1 MKKSRKFLIAA
12 LVVAFVAMFCGD
24 SVVNGQDDRAK
35 PRDREQKQTERKR
48 ESPPP
53 RAREP
58 QTQRRDRD
66 QRASE
71 DAARRRPRPDE
82 SYRRSREHR
91 DIDRYDWRNY
101 ELRFRGSRD
110 RFPRFYF
117 GVRTFDRLRY
127 RGEVF
132 GPHYGLWYRVDDH
145 RWRMFFW
152 PFSYGPVRGCRWYYV
167 PTDRRLIAESYSSEE
182 YWEYT
187 EYRRLYICFD

>member
-1 MKKSRKFLIAA
+1 MNKRWRLFVIVLIAMSVA
-12 LVVAFVAMFCGD
+12 LLCGSRMNAD
-24 SVVNGQDDRAK
+24 DNKAQPRSRDRA
-35 PRDREQKQTERKR
+35 QKQTERKR
-48 ESPPP
+48 ESQAQP
-53 RAREP
+53 
-58 QTQRRDRD
+58 RDRD
-66 QRASE
+66 QRARE

-91 DIDRYDWRNY
+91 EIDRYDWRSY
-101 ELRFRGSRD
+101 ERRSRLSRD

-117 GVRTFDRLRY
+117 GVRTFDRLYY

-132 GPHYGLWYRVDDH
+132 GPHYGLWYRDDA

-152 PFSYGPVRGCRWYYV
+152 PFPYGPVRGCRWYYV
-167 PTDRRLIAESYSSEE
+167 PTDRRLISESYSNEE